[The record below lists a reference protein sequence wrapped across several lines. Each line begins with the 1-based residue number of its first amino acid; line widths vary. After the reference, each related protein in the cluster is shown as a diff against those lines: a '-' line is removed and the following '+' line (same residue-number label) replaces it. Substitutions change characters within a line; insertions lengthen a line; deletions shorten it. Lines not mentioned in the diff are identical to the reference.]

1 MAFTKLTINSLPLS
15 GHTVLLR
22 ADFNVPLT
30 DKGRIADDY
39 RIRSSLPT
47 IKKLLADGCKV
58 VIISH
63 LGRPDGK
70 KDPAFTLEPA
80 AERLAS
86 LLGQPVRFVD
96 ECVGPKVKMAIK
108 RAPKKSVIVLEN
120 LRFHAEEEANDA
132 GFAKQLAADSGADY
146 FVQDGFGVV
155 HRAHAS
161 TAAITQYLPSVAG
174 LLLEREVDT
183 ITQAMKHP
191 EKPLVAILGGAKVS
205 DKIKVIEALE
215 HSADTIIIGGAMANT
230 LLAYGGHP
238 VGKSKVEQGQDE
250 IIKDIY
256 TGAARKAGEG
266 RVDDYLVLPTDLGIG
281 RSVSPHATRTEA
293 SIDHIPADGL
303 ALDIGPASV
312 KRMHDIIADAKT
324 VIWNGPL
331 GLFEIPAFA
340 TGSNALAA
348 QLADA
353 SHITTII
360 GGGDTA
366 EFAIHWERAHKK
378 SLGHISTGG
387 GASLELM
394 SGLTL
399 PGVESLL
406 DAR

>member
-1 MAFTKLTINSLPLS
+1 MAFTKRTINSLPLR
-15 GHTVLLR
+15 GNTVLLR
-22 ADFNVPLT
+22 ADFNVPLN
-30 DKGRIADDY
+30 DQGKIADDY

-47 IKKLLADGCKV
+47 IQYLLAHGCKV
-58 VIISH
+58 VLVSH
-63 LGRPDGK
+63 LGRPEGK
-70 KDPAFTLEPA
+70 RNSVYTLEPT

-86 LLGQPVRFVD
+86 LLGQSVRFVD
-96 ECVGPKVKMAIK
+96 ECVGPKVRMAIK

-120 LRFHAEEEANDA
+120 LRFHPEEEANSSA
-132 GFAKQLAADSGADY
+132 FAKRLASDSGAEY

-174 LLLEREVDT
+174 LLLEREVDA
-183 ITQAMKHP
+183 ITRAMKHP

-230 LLAYGGHP
+230 FLAYKGYH
-238 VGKSKVEQGQDE
+238 VGKSKIEEGQKEVIDR
-250 IIKDIY
+250 IY
-256 TGAARKAGEG
+256 NAAARKVG
-266 RVDDYLVLPTDLGIG
+266 VDSIDDYLVLPTDLGIG
-281 RSVSPHATRTEA
+281 KTLSPHATRAEA
-293 SIDHIPADGL
+293 SVRHVPAAGL
-303 ALDIGPASV
+303 ALDIGSASIE
-312 KRMHDIIADAKT
+312 RMIQIVATAKT

-331 GLFEIPAFA
+331 GLFEVPAFA
-340 TGSNALAA
+340 TASNALAS
-348 QLADA
+348 QLANTPDV
-353 SHITTII
+353 TTII

-366 EFAIHWERAHKK
+366 DFAIHWESAHKK
-378 SLGHISTGG
+378 TLGHISTGG

-394 SGLTL
+394 GGLKL

>member
-96 ECVGPKVKMAIK
+96 ECVGPNVKMAIQ
-108 RAPKKSVIVLEN
+108 RAPKESVIVLEN

-132 GFAKQLAADSGADY
+132 GFATQVAAESGADS

-191 EKPLVAILGGAKVS
+191 EMCIR
-205 DKIKVIEALE
+205 D
-215 HSADTIIIGGAMANT
+215 SAW
-230 LLAYGGHP
+230 
-238 VGKSKVEQGQDE
+238 S
-250 IIKDIY
+250 
-256 TGAARKAGEG
+256 
-266 RVDDYLVLPTDLGIG
+266 
-281 RSVSPHATRTEA
+281 TREA
-293 SIDHIPADGL
+293 SSASANIYHRRRL
-303 ALDIGPASV
+303 ALDVCEWDSGGTDTG
-312 KRMHDIIADAKT
+312 RL
-324 VIWNGPL
+324 L
-331 GLFEIPAFA
+331 GA
-340 TGSNALAA
+340 
-348 QLADA
+348 
-353 SHITTII
+353 
-360 GGGDTA
+360 
-366 EFAIHWERAHKK
+366 
-378 SLGHISTGG
+378 
-387 GASLELM
+387 
-394 SGLTL
+394 
-399 PGVESLL
+399 
-406 DAR
+406 